1 MAEDVNMEV
10 RRAKAIGDLGVKDG
24 ESVKTPQAKVEKK
37 PPLLQKE
44 GVKRKRASAQ
54 KSPSCEDDLERLYE
68 SRKTA
73 VPPPAAV
80 RPKEPP
86 PQPPDVPCRPPDP
99 LYVRR
104 VGQRF
109 WSTKRILDWQRQA
122 LCAREDPEAAL
133 KPVREY
139 GEAGMRGHYE
149 KDGEHGHYENDGEH
163 GHYETDEEHKY
174 FQYDKNHGHYEK
186 DGEHKYFQY
195 DKNHGHYEND
205 EEHKYFQYNKNH
217 GHYENDSEHVY
228 TYENDSEHVY
238 TYENDSEHVYTYEND
253 SEHVHTYE
261 NDSEHVYTYENDSEH
276 VHTYENDDEHVHAY
290 ENDDEH
296 VHAYENDGEHVHY
309 ENDDEYSNLSTH
321 VYADL
326 DPDFLAAQDRIRNAA
341 FQPFYEMDITPADDE
356 QEQPFYKMDVTAAK
370 DKEKQEQP
378 FYEMKVA
385 SADEE
390 NEEQIFY
397 DMDDNQLRQPKSDNV
412 YAGLDAEFVA
422 AQDAVCMRDRTG
434 EGSREDGDDPRRSE
448 TCREFFMSRLGCAL
462 AVCVGVIVV
471 VTAAVVVAVIFN
483 QNSRMRIHPDKSTV
497 PDLTTLPTTSTT
509 LSAHLSVTS
518 PATSTTSSTHLSV
531 TSLFTSK
538 TTDHWAKWTLY
549 IREYFQQDS
558 DAATGLEERYPD
570 NEVVMAL
577 LEEPFFWHWVC
588 RYWKYN
594 ADDLPQTLSEAV
606 IYGIQLGTSSEYM
619 ESHGYATYREFLS
632 STLGALEALPN
643 TTESLQHSDYRH
655 YSKSL
660 SLSGRT
666 LSDNDVEALAKL
678 FPYLRGVENLHLS
691 HCGLS
696 AEAAKSLAGQL
707 HLPHTLFV
715 LDLSSNKIGDD
726 GLEAIA
732 ETFPHLKELWTF
744 NVIDN
749 SITNV
754 GGRALAKRLVHL
766 QELQK
771 IDLGKN
777 ELALS
782 LSSLAKAFVNMTR
795 LQTVGLWPITCRAD
809 SFRMAA
815 QQVHDAV
822 HTLEGQ
828 VRSVGSVLLY
838 DASAGST
845 GGSWESDAAWQRVEQ
860 KLKAGVH
867 ISNGKMK
874 MSLKIN
880 LLEE

>member
-1 MAEDVNMEV
+1 MTENVNMEV
-10 RRAKAIGDLGVKDG
+10 PKTIGNSEV
-24 ESVKTPQAKVEKK
+24 ETPEGKVEKK

-54 KSPSCEDDLERLYE
+54 KSPSCAEDDLERLYE

-73 VPPPAAV
+73 APPPAAV

-86 PQPPDVPCRPPDP
+86 PQPADVPCRPPDP

-122 LCAREDPEAAL
+122 LRAREDPEAAL
-133 KPVREY
+133 KPVGEY
-139 GEAGMRGHYE
+139 GEESASKKAENREAGMRGRYEKDGEHGYYEKDGEHGYYENDGQHGHYE
-149 KDGEHGHYENDGEH
+149 NDGEHGHYENDGQHGHYENDGEHGHYENDGEH
-163 GHYETDEEHKY
+163 GHYENDGQHGHYENDGEHGYYDNDEEHKY
-174 FQYDKNHGHYEK
+174 FQYDKNHR
-186 DGEHKYFQY
+186 
-195 DKNHGHYEND
+195 HYEND
-205 EEHKYFQYNKNH
+205 GEHVH
-217 GHYENDSEHVY
+217 TLENDG
-228 TYENDSEHVY
+228 
-238 TYENDSEHVYTYEND
+238 
-253 SEHVHTYE
+253 EHVHTYE
-261 NDSEHVYTYENDSEH
+261 NDGKH
-276 VHTYENDDEHVHAY
+276 VHTYENDDEQVH
-290 ENDDEH
+290 
-296 VHAYENDGEHVHY
+296 YENDGEHVHY

-326 DPDFLAAQDRIRNAA
+326 DADFLAAQDAIRDAA
-341 FQPFYEMDITPADDE
+341 FQPFYEMDTSPANEE
-356 QEQPFYKMDVTAAK
+356 QEQPFYKMDVTAAR
-370 DKEKQEQP
+370 DKEKQEKP

-397 DMDDNQLRQPKSDNV
+397 DMDDNQLRQPTSDNV

-422 AQDAVCMRDRTG
+422 AQDAVCMRDRTR
-434 EGSREDGDDPRRSE
+434 EGSREDGDDPRRSQ
-448 TCREFFMSRLGCAL
+448 TCREFFMSRPPCVL

-471 VTAAVVVAVIFN
+471 VIAAAVVGVIFN
-483 QNSRMRIHPDKSTV
+483 QNSRLRVHPDKSAV
-497 PDLTTLPTTSTT
+497 PDLTTLSTTSTT
-509 LSAHLSVTS
+509 SSAHLSVTS
-518 PATSTTSSTHLSV
+518 PATSTTSSTQLSV
-531 TSLFTSK
+531 TSPATSK
-538 TTDHWAKWTLY
+538 TTDHWAEWTLY

-577 LEEPFFWHWVC
+577 LEDRFFWHWVC
-588 RYWKYN
+588 RYWESN
-594 ADDLPQTLSEAV
+594 ADLPHTLSEAV
-606 IYGIQLGTSSEYM
+606 TYGILFGTSSEYM
-619 ESHGYATYREFLS
+619 ESHGFATYREFFS
-632 STLGALEALPN
+632 SMLDALEALPN
-643 TTESLQHSDYRH
+643 TTETLQDSDYRH
-655 YSKSL
+655 YISL
-660 SLSGRT
+660 SLSGLT
-666 LSDNDVEALAKL
+666 LSDNDVEALANL

-707 HLPHTLFV
+707 HLPHALIGLV
-715 LDLSSNKIGDD
+715 LSSNNIGDD
-726 GLEAIA
+726 GLEAIS
-732 ETFPHLKELWTF
+732 ETFSHLKDLWTF
-744 NVIDN
+744 DVNDN
-749 SITNV
+749 SITNA

-771 IDLGKN
+771 ILLGEN

-828 VRSVGSVLLY
+828 VRSFRSVLLY
-838 DASAGST
+838 DASAGSRD
-845 GGSWESDAAWQRVEQ
+845 GSWESDAAWQRVEQ
-860 KLKAGVH
+860 KLTAGVH
-867 ISNGKMK
+867 ISNGQIK

>member
-1 MAEDVNMEV
+1 MTENVNMEV
-10 RRAKAIGDLGVKDG
+10 PKAIGNSEVENPEG
-24 ESVKTPQAKVEKK
+24 KVEKK

-54 KSPSCEDDLERLYE
+54 KSPSCAEDDLERLYE

-73 VPPPAAV
+73 APPPAAV

-86 PQPPDVPCRPPDP
+86 PQPADVPCRPPDP

-122 LCAREDPEAAL
+122 LRARGDPEAAL
-133 KPVREY
+133 KPVVEY
-139 GEAGMRGHYE
+139 GEESASKKAEKREAGLSGRFGN
-149 KDGEHGHYENDGEH
+149 DGEHGHYENDGEH
-163 GHYETDEEHKY
+163 GNYENDGEHGHYENDGEHEHYENDGEHEHYENDEEHKY
-174 FQYDKNHGHYEK
+174 Y
-186 DGEHKYFQY
+186 QY

-205 EEHKYFQYNKNH
+205 EEHKYFQYDKNH
-217 GHYENDSEHVY
+217 GHYENDNEHL
-228 TYENDSEHVY
+228 
-238 TYENDSEHVYTYEND
+238 
-253 SEHVHTYE
+253 
-261 NDSEHVYTYENDSEH
+261 
-276 VHTYENDDEHVHAY
+276 HTYENDDEHVNY
-290 ENDDEH
+290 EKDGEH
-296 VHAYENDGEHVHY
+296 VHYENDGEHVHY

-341 FQPFYEMDITPADDE
+341 FQPFYEMDITPADEE

-378 FYEMKVA
+378 FYEMKVT

-390 NEEQIFY
+390 NEEQVFY
-397 DMDDNQLRQPKSDNV
+397 DMDDNQLRQPTSDNV
-412 YAGLDAEFVA
+412 YAGLDPEFVA
-422 AQDAVCMRDRTG
+422 AQDAVCMRDRTR
-434 EGSREDGDDPRRSE
+434 EGSREGGDDPRRSE
-448 TCREFFMSRLGCAL
+448 TCREFFMSRPGCGL

-471 VTAAVVVAVIFN
+471 VIAAAVVGVIFN
-483 QNSRMRIHPDKSTV
+483 QHGRLRIHPDKSAV
-497 PDLTTLPTTSTT
+497 PDLATLPTTSTT
-509 LSAHLSVTS
+509 SSAHLSVTS

-619 ESHGYATYREFLS
+619 ESHGFATYREFLS

-643 TTESLQHSDYRH
+643 TTESLQNSDYRPI
-655 YSKSL
+655 YTSL
-660 SLSGRT
+660 SLSVFT
-666 LSDNDVEALAKL
+666 LSDNDVEALANL

-707 HLPHTLFV
+707 HLTHALIG

-732 ETFPHLKELWTF
+732 ETVSHLKELWTF
-744 NVIDN
+744 NVNDN

-809 SFRMAA
+809 SLRMAA

-828 VRSVGSVLLY
+828 VRSIWSVLLY

-860 KLKAGVH
+860 KLTAGVH
-867 ISNGKMK
+867 ISNGKIK